1 MDFLYRCSQSSF
13 DWVRDRVN
21 VTKFSES
28 ARKQQEE
35 VMLLSVQINVT
46 KKESLLMDIFFL
58 YDYLDVKL
66 FFNITSMFCTDQLNP
81 VMDDLKTTCH

>member
-58 YDYLDVKL
+58 
-66 FFNITSMFCTDQLNP
+66 
-81 VMDDLKTTCH
+81 